1 MNVLVTGGN
10 GFLGRNLIRILSKN
24 KDQNIVSFSSSDVD
38 LKLHNS
44 LHKFNNLKFDKIYH
58 LAAWTQ
64 AGDFSLTH
72 MGEQWINNQLIN
84 SNVLTWWKD
93 YQPQSK
99 FMSIGTSCS
108 YEEGSDLKE
117 ENYLNG
123 SPLKDLYAYGMTKR
137 MLYIGLKSLN
147 QQFGFKY
154 LVTIPSTLYGPGYE
168 ISNRIPHFIFDI
180 IKKIIKAKKYN
191 DQVEL
196 WGNGYQKRELVYVDD
211 YVHQMLLLEDKLE
224 NDICNIGAGIEYS
237 IREFAKIICEI
248 VDYNFDKILFNEN
261 KYTGAKSKKLN
272 TKKINNILGNYKTIT
287 LEEGLRNT
295 VADII
300 NKI

>member
-24 KDQNIVSFSSSDVD
+24 KDLNIVSFSSSDVD

-44 LHKFNNLKFDKIYH
+44 LHKFNNLNFDKIYH

-72 MGEQWINNQLIN
+72 MGEQWVNNQLIN

-123 SPLKDLYAYGMTKR
+123 SPLRDLYAYGMTKR

-287 LEEGLRNT
+287 LEEGLRKT

>member
-24 KDQNIVSFSSSDVD
+24 KDLNIVSFSSSDVD

-72 MGEQWINNQLIN
+72 MGEQWVNNQLIN

-123 SPLKDLYAYGMTKR
+123 SPLRDLYAYGMTKR

-287 LEEGLRNT
+287 LEEGLRKT